1 MKLLALN
8 LLTPL
13 RSPFLASRSIHHTRI
28 TTAFDH
34 LHLKRNNLNLFKST
48 ANNALFGSYQLND
61 PRDFQLMYQDTVDR
75 SKALVSEAQDK
86 NRQRKLVEIFDNLS
100 NTICKA
106 ADLCEFL
113 KLTHPSS
120 RFTVPAEEVSSG
132 LSELVEQLNT
142 NKSLYLALKQVVD
155 AGDRFPT
162 DQVDDYVARLF
173 LHDIEQCGIHL
184 DEFKR
189 NQVVKLTNQIFMLS
203 REFVQNSSQPVIISK
218 DSIDK
223 SKLKY
228 VPSTYTYKRT
238 KNIII
243 KSPYLD
249 DPDEVMRELGYKA
262 YLSYNEE
269 MDQCLVKLLQARK
282 DLADLCGFKSYA
294 HRVLKGSIADN
305 PEYVKEFL
313 ELTARRIKPYAD
325 RDYRIMENYMRMH
338 SNDKN
343 YQLKAWDSSYLVNFF
358 KKKELNNSLSTS
370 LEYFSLGNCM
380 SGLNLLFNRL
390 YDIEL
395 EVQSTTDEY
404 VWVDDVVKVGVVDR
418 QNGLLL
424 GHIYCDL
431 FERENKIGQ
440 DCHFTVRG
448 GCELTAGE
456 YQTPIV
462 VLSLNFPLH
471 SFSEPYFL
479 TPHQVDNL
487 FHEFGH
493 AMHSMIAR
501 TKYQH
506 VTGTRTSTDLAEV
519 PSILMEHF
527 SSDKKVLRL
536 FAKHHLTGETMS
548 DDKLDNWLLNKKL
561 FMASETQLQ
570 VFYAYLDQVYHGEQP
585 LKRSTTDTLKFYH
598 DEFLG
603 VRYVEDTA
611 WQLRFNHLVSYGG
624 RYYSYLVSRAISK
637 LIWDRLFK
645 ADPLSAQSGG
655 QLREKLLKYGGSRPP
670 RELVE
675 QLLELELNPSNL
687 ADALVNEISEVNTV
701 LDRIVN

>member
-1 MKLLALN
+1 MKLLTLCN
-8 LLTPL
+8 LLKLP
-13 RSPFLASRSIHHTRI
+13 RSPFHHTRI

-34 LHLKRNNLNLFKST
+34 LHLKRNNLNIFKST
-48 ANNALFGSYQLND
+48 ANNGLFGNYQLND
-61 PRDFQLMYQDTVDR
+61 PRDFQLMYQNTVDQ
-75 SKALVSEAQDK
+75 SKALVNEAQDT

-113 KLTHPSS
+113 KLTHPSP
-120 RFTVPAEEVSSG
+120 RFSVPAEEVSSH

-142 NKSLYLALKQVVD
+142 NKSLYLALKQVVEN
-155 AGDRFPT
+155 GDRFPT
-162 DQVDDYVARLF
+162 DQVDDFVSRLF

-203 REFVQNSSQPVIISK
+203 REFVQNSSQSVILSK
-218 DSIDK
+218 DSIDR

-228 VPSTYTYKRT
+228 VPSTYTYKKS

-249 DPDEVMRELGYKA
+249 DADDVMRELGYKA

-325 RDYRIMENYMRMH
+325 QDYRIMENYMRTH

-343 YQLKAWDSSYLVNFF
+343 YQLKAWDASYLVNFF

-380 SGLNLLFNRL
+380 AGLNLLFNQL
-390 YDIEL
+390 YCIEL
-395 EVQSTTDEY
+395 EVQDTSNEY
-404 VWVDDVVKVGVVDR
+404 VWVDDVVKIAVVDK
-418 QNGLLL
+418 QNDRLL

-431 FERENKIGQ
+431 FERENKISQ

-448 GCELTAGE
+448 GCELNAND

-462 VLSLNFPLH
+462 VLSLNFPFN

-479 TPHQVDNL
+479 TPNQVDNL

-536 FAKHHLTGETMS
+536 FAKHYLTGETMS
-548 DDKLDNWLLNKKL
+548 EDKLNNWLLTKKL

-603 VRYVEDTA
+603 IKYVEETA

-624 RYYSYLVSRAISK
+624 RYYSYLMSRAISK
-637 LIWDRLFK
+637 LIWDKLFK
-645 ADPLSAQSGG
+645 QDPLSAESGG
-655 QLREKLLKYGGSRPP
+655 QLRDKLLRHGGSRPP
-670 RELVE
+670 KELVE
-675 QLLELELNPSNL
+675 QLLGLELNPSNL
-687 ADALVNEISEVNTV
+687 ADALVNEISDVNMV
-701 LDRIVN
+701 LDKIVN